1 MHMTTSAT
9 RPGAKRGPYAKTA
22 LRRAEIVEAA
32 TSVFATRGYHGGSLR
47 DIARQI
53 DLSLT
58 SLVHHFSSKSELLEA
73 VLENADRTADW
84 FGERAQ
90 QQGLKVAIMEL
101 VEINFSRAELVRLL
115 AIVSSEASA
124 PDHPAHRWFVAR
136 YDNVTETL
144 ESMIVAD
151 VAACRIRSVTNP
163 RELACILTATWDG
176 LQLQW
181 LLNPACDMRSQMSR
195 ALDTLLPTADPGTSH
210 ADGI

>member
-1 MHMTTSAT
+1 MTTSAT
-9 RPGAKRGPYAKTA
+9 RSGARRGPYAKTA
-22 LRRAEIVEAA
+22 RRRAEIVEAA

-58 SLVHHFSSKSELLEA
+58 SLVHHFSSKSDLLEA
-73 VLENADRTADW
+73 VLESADSTADW

-90 QQGLKVAIMEL
+90 QRGLKVAIMEL
-101 VEINFSRAELVRLL
+101 VEINFLRAELLRLL

-124 PDHPAHRWFVAR
+124 PDHPAHSWFVAR
-136 YDNVTETL
+136 YDNIAGAL
-144 ESMIVAD
+144 ESMILAD

-163 RELACILTATWDG
+163 LELARILIATWDG

-181 LLNPACDMRSQMSR
+181 LLNPAYDMRGAMSR

-210 ADGI
+210 ADGV

>member
-9 RPGAKRGPYAKTA
+9 RTGAKRGPYAKTP
-22 LRRAEIVEAA
+22 RRREEIVDAA

-73 VLENADRTADW
+73 VLESADRTADW
-84 FGERAQ
+84 FGERAR

-101 VEINFSRAELVRLL
+101 VEINFSRAELLRLL

-124 PDHPAHRWFVAR
+124 PDHPAHNWFVAR
-136 YDNVTETL
+136 YDNYTRAL
-144 ESMIVAD
+144 ESMILAD

-163 RELACILTATWDG
+163 LELARILIATWDG

-181 LLNPACDMRSQMSR
+181 LLNPACDMLGGMSR
-195 ALDTLLPTADPGTSH
+195 TLDTLLPTADPGTPP
-210 ADGI
+210 ADGV